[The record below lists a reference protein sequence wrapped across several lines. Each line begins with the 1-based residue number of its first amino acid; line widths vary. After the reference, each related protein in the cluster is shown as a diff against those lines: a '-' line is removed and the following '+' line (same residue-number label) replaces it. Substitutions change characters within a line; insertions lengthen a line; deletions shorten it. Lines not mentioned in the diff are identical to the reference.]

1 MDHWPSGAYN
11 PMLGWPSPGSRP
23 PPMTTIY
30 ATLGLQPDATLDEI
44 KRAYRRAAMKWHP
57 DRNPG
62 REAEAYAAFQ
72 EIREA
77 YAILSDAEQRRVY
90 DEVFAQEMQ
99 RWQAE
104 RDAHEAQEREAQR
117 ERERVAQEHYEKMV
131 AIAMRFADDG
141 HNRDTLFGVLLG
153 RDCEAELAARIAD
166 SVWALQEA
174 RQASVSA
181 AEAADSEAM
190 LNPDTAPASQP
201 DEATPP
207 QRHASAFE
215 SFWQGLFGLRQ

>member
-1 MDHWPSGAYN
+1 
-11 PMLGWPSPGSRP
+11 
-23 PPMTTIY
+23 MTTIY
-30 ATLGLQPDATLDEI
+30 ATLGVQPNATLDEI

-104 RDAHEAQEREAQR
+104 QEAQEAQEREAQR
-117 ERERVAQEHYEKMV
+117 ERERLAQAHYEKMV

-141 HNRDTLFGVLLG
+141 HNRDVLFGVLLG
-153 RDCEAELAARIAD
+153 RDCDAELAARIAD

-174 RQASVSA
+174 RRDTA
-181 AEAADSEAM
+181 ATTDTPASEAT
-190 LNPDTAPASQP
+190 PQP
-201 DEATPP
+201 DEATSP

>member
-1 MDHWPSGAYN
+1 
-11 PMLGWPSPGSRP
+11 
-23 PPMTTIY
+23 MTTIY
-30 ATLGLQPDATLDEI
+30 ATLGVQPDATPDDI
-44 KRAYRRAAMKWHP
+44 KRAYRRAMMKWHP

-99 RWQAE
+99 RWHAE
-104 RDAHEAQEREAQR
+104 REAQEAEERAAQR
-117 ERERVAQEHYEKMV
+117 ERERIAQEHYEKMV

-141 HNRDTLFGVLLG
+141 HNRDVVFGVLLG
-153 RDCEAELAARIAD
+153 RDCEAELAERIAN

-174 RQASVSA
+174 RRASAAA
-181 AEAADSEAM
+181 AEAPDAEAT
-190 LNPDTAPASQP
+190 PTP
-201 DEATPP
+201 DEAPGSAQDAATTPR
-207 QRHASAFE
+207 RHPSTFE
-215 SFWQGLFGLRQ
+215 SFWHGLFGLRP

>member
-1 MDHWPSGAYN
+1 
-11 PMLGWPSPGSRP
+11 
-23 PPMTTIY
+23 MTTIY
-30 ATLGLQPDATLDEI
+30 ATLGVQPDATLDEI
-44 KRAYRRAAMKWHP
+44 KRAYRRATMKWHP
-57 DRNPG
+57 DRNLG

-104 RDAHEAQEREAQR
+104 HEAQEAEERAAQR
-117 ERERVAQEHYEKMV
+117 ERERIAQEHYEKMV

-141 HNRDTLFGVLLG
+141 HSRDVLFGVLLG

-166 SVWALQEA
+166 SVWAMQEA
-174 RQASVSA
+174 RRASVA
-181 AEAADSEAM
+181 AADVPDSEAA
-190 LNPDTAPASQP
+190 PTADAPTTHS
-201 DEATPP
+201 
-207 QRHASAFE
+207 RHPSTFE
-215 SFWQGLFGLRQ
+215 SFWQGLFGLRP

>member
-1 MDHWPSGAYN
+1 MAAPPAAAPSA
-11 PMLGWPSPGSRP
+11 
-23 PPMTTIY
+23 MTTIY
-30 ATLGLQPDATLDEI
+30 ATLGVQPDAPLDEI

-72 EIREA
+72 EISEA

-90 DEVFAQEMQ
+90 DEVLAQEMQ

-104 RDAHEAQEREAQR
+104 REAQEAREREAQR
-117 ERERVAQEHYEKMV
+117 ERERIAQEHYEKMV

-166 SVWALQEA
+166 SVWALHEA
-174 RQASVSA
+174 RRANTPA
-181 AEAADSEAM
+181 T
-190 LNPDTAPASQP
+190 DTPGTEPALTP
-201 DEATPP
+201 DEATTPP
-207 QRHASAFE
+207 RHPSTFE
-215 SFWQGLFGLRQ
+215 SFWHGLFGLRP

>member
-1 MDHWPSGAYN
+1 
-11 PMLGWPSPGSRP
+11 
-23 PPMTTIY
+23 MTTIY
-30 ATLGLQPDATLDEI
+30 ATLGVQPNATLDEI

-104 RDAHEAQEREAQR
+104 QEAQEAQEREAQR
-117 ERERVAQEHYEKMV
+117 ERERLAQAHYEKMV
-131 AIAMRFADDG
+131 AIAMRFADAG
-141 HNRDTLFGVLLG
+141 HNRDVLFGVLLG
-153 RDCEAELAARIAD
+153 RDCDAELAARIAD

-174 RQASVSA
+174 RRDTA
-181 AEAADSEAM
+181 ATTDTPDSEAT
-190 LNPDTAPASQP
+190 PQP
-201 DEATPP
+201 DEATSP
-207 QRHASAFE
+207 QRHATAFE

>member
-1 MDHWPSGAYN
+1 MTF
-11 PMLGWPSPGSRP
+11 P
-23 PPMTTIY
+23 PAAATPHMTTIY
-30 ATLGLQPDATLDEI
+30 ATLGVQPNATLDEI

-104 RDAHEAQEREAQR
+104 QEAQEAQEREAQR
-117 ERERVAQEHYEKMV
+117 ERERLAQEHYEKMV
-131 AIAMRFADDG
+131 AIVMRFADDG
-141 HNRDTLFGVLLG
+141 HNRDVLFGVLLG
-153 RDCEAELAARIAD
+153 RDCDAELAARIAD

-174 RQASVSA
+174 RRDTA
-181 AEAADSEAM
+181 ATTDTPDSEAT
-190 LNPDTAPASQP
+190 PQP
-201 DEATPP
+201 DEATSP